1 MFPYLIPKFSSYIG
15 FTPLSMWLAHIGAAK
30 IVPCFKFSPIPIC
43 FVVPFGESILME
55 LSLLS
60 SYIY

>member
-30 IVPCFKFSPIPIC
+30 IVPCFKFSPIPVC
-43 FVVPFGESILME
+43 
-55 LSLLS
+55 LLFHLGNQFLWS
-60 SYIY
+60 FLC

>member
-30 IVPCFKFSPIPIC
+30 IVP
-43 FVVPFGESILME
+43 VLNYLQYIL
-55 LSLLS
+55 LFNLGNQFLWSFLC
-60 SYIY
+60 